1 MSDSDRL
8 PITVRPATQDD
19 LPRLVAFDH
28 SYSTDYVWQMDRRE
42 EENQINAIFRQVRL
56 PRSVRVMYPREVESL
71 TKTWSQRRLFIV
83 AESRGEA
90 HGYLGLM
97 DGLIPHTGWITDLA
111 VERRVRR
118 QGLGTVLV
126 TSAVHWARK
135 AKLTRLIVETQSKNY
150 PAICFCQKHGF
161 TFCGY
166 NDQHFANQDIALFF
180 GMSLK

>member
-1 MSDSDRL
+1 MSTSDRL

-71 TKTWSQRRLFIV
+71 AETWSKRRLFLV
-83 AESRGEA
+83 AEARGEA
-90 HGYLGLM
+90 QGYLSVV
-97 DGLIPHTGWITDLA
+97 DGLIPHTGWIIEFA
-111 VERRVRR
+111 VERRMRR

-135 AKLTRLIVETQSKNY
+135 AKLNRLIIETQSKNY

-166 NDQHFANQDIALFF
+166 SDQYFANQDIALFF